1 MAPEPAGGRRARGA
15 VAASPAPRGPR
26 ALAGALALRLPSAL
40 AALAL
45 AVGCSG
51 GGGARG
57 PVARPPAPAFLGP
70 GEFLPADLDLV
81 VRLDAARLR
90 SLASDPPMRALL
102 TEYEEGHPWLKRA
115 LGMRAASIWVGF
127 RGEPDGARSDTVLIV
142 QGDLRAWKAS
152 LESGAGPE
160 RPWRLKALPAPGL
173 SVYERA
179 AVPSDRGS
187 PVRLA
192 LVRERIGVLASA
204 AEADAVDRILGGGPE
219 AERLEPPAD
228 GALGFALRPRS
239 LVGSIGKGYP
249 ALARLMVEARSVR
262 GGADFEADSLRA
274 DATVE
279 FRSEEAAER
288 SERVLRAALGEWGSG
303 EAPRLGALAR
313 SSSLR
318 REGPTIVRWV
328 VRARGDDAR
337 TIAGLPPPS
346 RAE

>member
-1 MAPEPAGGRRARGA
+1 MGAESARRPPGRAA
-15 VAASPAPRGPR
+15 VARASPARRPSPAPRR
-26 ALAGALALRLPSAL
+26 LAAL
-40 AALAL
+40 AALAF

-51 GGGARG
+51 GGRTPGA
-57 PVARPPAPAFLGP
+57 PARAPAFLGP

-90 SLASDPPMRALL
+90 SLAVDPTMRALL
-102 TEYEEGHPWLKRA
+102 TEYEQGHPWLKRA
-115 LGMRAASIWVGF
+115 LGMRASSIWVGF
-127 RGEPDGARSDTVLIV
+127 RGEPDGARSDTVLVV
-142 QGDLRAWKAS
+142 QGDLRSWKAS
-152 LESGAGPE
+152 VEAGEAPS

-173 SVYERA
+173 SLYERA
-179 AVPSDRGS
+179 ASPADRGS

-204 AEADAVDRILGGGPE
+204 AEADAVDRIFAGGPE

-228 GALGFALRPRS
+228 GALGLALRPRS
-239 LVGSIGKGYP
+239 LLGSIGQGYP
-249 ALARLMVEARSVR
+249 ALARLAAEARSVR
-262 GGADFEADSLRA
+262 GGADLEADALRA
-274 DATVE
+274 DATIE

-288 SERVLRAALGEWGSG
+288 SERVLRAALGEWGAG

-318 REGPTIVRWV
+318 REGPTVLRWV

-337 TIAGLPPPS
+337 TIAGIPPS
-346 RAE
+346 NRP